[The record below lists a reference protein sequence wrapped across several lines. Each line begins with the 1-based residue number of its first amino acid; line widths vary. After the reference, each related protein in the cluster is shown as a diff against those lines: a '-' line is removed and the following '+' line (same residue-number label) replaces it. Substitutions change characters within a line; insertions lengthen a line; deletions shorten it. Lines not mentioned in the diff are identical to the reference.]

1 MSDKVPGLEEEGP
14 KLTQHSGL
22 AVSRRGEGG
31 GGMDLPPRESPL
43 LRSVRDIYIVY
54 IYTCMYIQCEFFHTI
69 HMYFHCTCEHS
80 TIRSIY
86 IVYDFTCTCTSTYI

>member
-1 MSDKVPGLEEEGP
+1 MLLLLACIHVICQLTMSDRVPGLEEEGP

-43 LRSVRDIYIVY
+43 LRSVHDILY
-54 IYTCMYIQCEFFHTI
+54 MYVCT
-69 HMYFHCTCEHS
+69 MYM
-80 TIRSIY
+80 
-86 IVYDFTCTCTSTYI
+86 FTYNTHVFSLHL